1 MESHRGGPRRPQRE
15 QTLSLAPIFPPH
27 HPHSPGA
34 LPSAPRARARR
45 GQVLAGRGLAAPPTP
60 GSEETPQ
67 HWLLCPARP
76 ELISKELLG
85 ILLGIGPLGRNHG
98 AFPGA
103 HRAGVEVGT

>member
-1 MESHRGGPRRPQRE
+1 MESHWGGPRRPQGE
-15 QTLSLAPIFPPH
+15 QTPSLAPVFPPH
-27 HPHSPGA
+27 HPHIPRA
-34 LPSAPRARARR
+34 LPSAPRARR

-103 HRAGVEVGT
+103 HRARVEVGT